1 MQLERYATGQLGR
14 SLRSITHA
22 ENQLSTARVTR
33 RVGLTNWIRAGTT
46 TVSSRTPLYR
56 YLDEDDDPDVPLV
69 CLMAQSLATT
79 PPPVHVPSTR
89 TAVFELKESLLLET
103 AFSQSSFFLPDPDRP
118 VGQKKYHDPEWMS
131 FPPCQ
136 YMLWGASYFFVTDV
150 SGLFWAWG
158 TLS

>member
-1 MQLERYATGQLGR
+1 M
-14 SLRSITHA
+14 
-22 ENQLSTARVTR
+22 
-33 RVGLTNWIRAGTT
+33 
-46 TVSSRTPLYR
+46 
-56 YLDEDDDPDVPLV
+56 DEDDDPDVPLAR
-69 CLMAQSLATT
+69 LMAQSLATT

-136 YMLWGASYFFVTDV
+136 YMLWGASSYFFVTDV
-150 SGLFWAWG
+150 SGLF
-158 TLS
+158 